1 MRRRAAAR
9 NREDGGAMKSLERY
23 WFGDVALAR
32 PYLVLRFILAL
43 LAFDTWLNM
52 MPRGAKYGVG
62 AFNVAHFPWFDGF
75 VPSSAFYLGVLAFTG
90 VLALSQALYRPH
102 RIAIVLIAAGYTLG
116 WACSLLDSVPYHY
129 LLSLYLVCFVFFPML
144 SARAAFS
151 RSDRAPRGNVS
162 AYVLFCVTTAIVY
175 FYVAAWSAAE
185 GQPYWLPMVCCVG
198 YLVISMQDRT
208 ELPALRMAA
217 PLFVAAPLAF
227 HVLTPQQGWLPIYMV
242 GIALIVFAPLPWI
255 HTLGRA
261 LTRPARSLVE
271 ERAEGG
277 GIDERASQVFYLSLV
292 GLVLAPMVSM
302 FVDLPGVK
310 TGCTLTAIAMLFV
323 MGRQLYFT
331 PRLRPLWRVA
341 SLFGGCLALWITIT
355 TSNAR
360 FDYYHRGALDADRR
374 GDHDAAM
381 MFREK
386 ADRYAP

>member
-1 MRRRAAAR
+1 
-9 NREDGGAMKSLERY
+9 MKAVERY

-32 PYLVLRFILAL
+32 PYLVLRFVLGL

-52 MPRGAKYGVG
+52 MPQGAKYGVG
-62 AFNVAHFPWFDGF
+62 AFNVAHFPWFDTF

-116 WACSLLDSVPYHY
+116 WSCSLLDSVPYHY

-151 RSDRAPRGNVS
+151 RSDRPPRGSVA
-162 AYVLFCVTTAIVY
+162 AYVLLCVTTAIMY
-175 FYVAAWSAAE
+175 FYVAAWSASE
-185 GQPYWLPMVCCVG
+185 GQSYWLPMVCCVA
-198 YLVISMQDRT
+198 YLIASMQDRA

-217 PLFVAAPLAF
+217 PILAAAPVAF
-227 HVLTPQQGWLPIYMV
+227 HLVAPQQGWLPVYMI
-242 GIALIVFAPLPWI
+242 GISIVVFAPTQGL
-255 HTLGRA
+255 HSFGRE

-271 ERAEGG
+271 ERPDG
-277 GIDERASQVFYLSLV
+277 GIDERAPQVFYLSLL
-292 GLVLAPMVSM
+292 GLVVAPMVSM
-302 FVDLPGVK
+302 FVDMPGVK
-310 TGCTLTAIAMLFV
+310 TGCTLTAIAMVFV

-331 PRLRPLWRVA
+331 PRWRPVWRVA
-341 SLFGGCLALWITIT
+341 SLFGGCLALWITVT
-355 TSNAR
+355 ASSAR
-360 FDYYHRGALDADRR
+360 FDYYREGALDADRR

-386 ADRYAP
+386 ANRYAP

>member
-1 MRRRAAAR
+1 
-9 NREDGGAMKSLERY
+9 MKPLERY

-32 PYLVLRFILAL
+32 PYLALRFVLAL

-62 AFNVAHFPWFDGF
+62 AFNVAHFSWFGSF
-75 VPSSAFYLGVLAFTG
+75 VPSSGFYLGVLAFTG

-116 WACSLLDSVPYHY
+116 WACSLLDSVPHHY

-144 SARAAFS
+144 SARAVFS
-151 RSDRAPRGNVS
+151 RSDRAPRGSVW

-185 GQPYWLPMVCCVG
+185 GQSYWLPMVCCVG
-198 YLVISMQDRT
+198 YLIASMQDRV
-208 ELPALRMAA
+208 ELPALRIAA
-217 PLFVAAPLAF
+217 PILVGAPVAF
-227 HVLTPQQGWLPIYMV
+227 HLLAPQQGWFPVYMT
-242 GIALIVFAPLPWI
+242 GIALIVFAPTQWV
-255 HTLGRA
+255 HSFGRA
-261 LTRPARSLVE
+261 LTRPVRSLLE
-271 ERAEGG
+271 EPTESGTQS
-277 GIDERASQVFYLSLV
+277 GIDERASQVFYMSLL
-292 GLVLAPMVSM
+292 GLVVAPMVSM

-331 PRLRPLWRVA
+331 PRWRPLWRVA
-341 SLFGGCLALWITIT
+341 SLFGGCLALWITVT
-355 TSNAR
+355 ASNAR
-360 FDYYHRGALDADRR
+360 FDYYHEGALDADRR
-374 GDHDAAM
+374 GDQDAAM

-386 ADRYAP
+386 ADRYAR

>member
-1 MRRRAAAR
+1 
-9 NREDGGAMKSLERY
+9 MKPLERY

-32 PYLVLRFILAL
+32 PYLLLRFVLAL

-52 MPRGAKYGVG
+52 MPQGAKYGVG
-62 AFNVAHFPWFDGF
+62 AFNVAHFPWFDTF
-75 VPSSAFYLGVLAFTG
+75 IPSSAFYLGVLAFTG

-116 WACSLLDSVPYHY
+116 WSCSLLDSVPYHY
-129 LLSLYLVCFVFFPML
+129 LLTLYLVCFVFFPML

-151 RSDRAPRGNVS
+151 RSDHAPRGSV
-162 AYVLFCVTTAIVY
+162 APYVLFCVTTAIVY

-185 GQPYWLPMVCCVG
+185 GQSYWLPMACCG
-198 YLVISMQDRT
+198 AYLIASIQDRA
-208 ELPALRMAA
+208 ELPALRMVA
-217 PLFVAAPLAF
+217 PVLVAAPIAF
-227 HVLTPQQGWLPIYMV
+227 HLLAPQQGWLPVYMI
-242 GIALIVFAPLPWI
+242 GIALIVFLPTASI
-255 HTLGRA
+255 HSVGRA

-271 ERAEGG
+271 GRSEDGT
-277 GIDERASQVFYLSLV
+277 DERTAQVFYMSLV
-292 GLVLAPMVSM
+292 GLVVAPMVSM
-302 FVDLPGVK
+302 FVDMPGVK

-331 PRLRPLWRVA
+331 PRWRPVWRVA
-341 SLFGGCLALWITIT
+341 SLFGGCLALWITVT
-355 TSNAR
+355 TSTAR
-360 FDYYHRGALDADRR
+360 FDYYREGALDADRR